1 MREYS
6 LTILKIVELIG
17 STRCR
22 IKPLSSPLMLKLMI
36 LTTSFLI
43 HKSETQNFEDQVEE
57 NKNLQEFCVVNSGSD
72 YLIELL
78 LANSAN
84 LALVAKGVDPPE
96 EGDEF

>member
-1 MREYS
+1 MQNQTIIESINVKIDDTDDFFSYS
-6 LTILKIVELIG
+6 QE
-17 STRCR
+17 
-22 IKPLSSPLMLKLMI
+22 P
-36 LTTSFLI
+36 
-43 HKSETQNFEDQVEE
+43 ETQNFEDQIEE

-96 EGDEF
+96 EDDEF